1 MKVFYIDFEIFVIHQ
16 IETPRHMYIYVSDVY
31 KSNNLFL
38 PWWQGGGGV
47 GGVWI
52 PPKSDDVIYEQPL
65 TRGPNQPFRCL
76 DYWYVDSAHSCEAGT
91 VQPRGRAK
99 YLMRLGGGSRI
110 WAHNLCADA
119 KQCNY
124 QKIRKYQ
131 ALGAAW
137 LLTMSKEEISTWSTA
152 CEVRKSLPV

>member
-1 MKVFYIDFEIFVIHQ
+1 M
-16 IETPRHMYIYVSDVY
+16 
-31 KSNNLFL
+31 
-38 PWWQGGGGV
+38 

-99 YLMRLGGGSRI
+99 YLMRLGGGAGYEHI
-110 WAHNLCADA
+110 ICARM
-119 KQCNY
+119 QNNVT
-124 QKIRKYQ
+124 IRKY
-131 ALGAAW
+131 AN
-137 LLTMSKEEISTWSTA
+137 TK
-152 CEVRKSLPV
+152 R